1 MEFLGILISL
11 GILGIL
17 VLEFVYSRVDN
28 MRFLKKEK
36 VKYSPNIL
44 INSQNSGGNERNFK
58 SCFTNIGCDLFSLS
72 LVSDSAS
79 VSSKTREA
87 ISNSHISIINNPPVW
102 ETNSDIYISFNDVS
116 DNNFPMVLVLS
127 LKDKLRNSYEIT
139 LSYSRGNA
147 SPEFKIISIE

>member
-44 INSQNSGGNERNFK
+44 VNSHNSGGNERNFK
-58 SCFTNIGCDLFSLS
+58 SCFTNIGCDLFSLI

-79 VSSKTREA
+79 VSSKA
-87 ISNSHISIINNPPVW
+87 ISNSHTISINNPPVW

-147 SPEFKIISIE
+147 SPEFKIISLE